1 MIVRLFEFGPL
12 VVWAALL
19 FAFVRPLHLGRAR
32 SIALG
37 ALLFVASQKFLIYK
51 IFGGNSFVPDLP
63 ERFVNFTGWAYSTC
77 MLLFVGVCAWWTVR
91 GCLLLALRIG
101 ACLKGRERPAAPNG
115 ALDAQMT
122 RRAFLS
128 MPAVAAGTAAWGIW
142 EGVRVP
148 SVRELDVKVEGLPE
162 AFDGFR
168 IVHLSD
174 LHCSPA
180 ARRARTQGIVD
191 VVNSLNADL
200 VCITGD
206 FVDGSPEQRMD
217 DMRPLASLR
226 ARHGVMGCSGNHEY
240 YHDYAEWRPMLE
252 SLGITMLDNAHRI
265 ISRGEAKIAVGG
277 VTDFVAQYNWRRV
290 MEGPDVAKA
299 FAGAPSDAC
308 RILLQH
314 QPKHVDVNRVWDVRL
329 QLSGHTH
336 GGAILGFDLLVKA
349 MNDDHVRGL
358 YRDGRL
364 ALYVN
369 SGTGQWAGFPLR
381 LGVPAEIAVLRLR
394 K

>member
-19 FAFVRPLHLGRAR
+19 FAFVRPLRLGRAR

-37 ALLFVASQKFLIYK
+37 ALLFVASQKFLIYR
-51 IFGGNSFVPDLP
+51 IFGGDAFVPDLP

-77 MLLFVGVCAWWTVR
+77 MLLFAGVCAWWTLR
-91 GCLLLALRIG
+91 GCFLLAMRIARRG
-101 ACLKGRERPAAPNG
+101 KLDEPARPRTT
-115 ALDAQMT
+115 LDAPMT

-128 MPAVAAGTAAWGIW
+128 MPAVAAGAAAWGIW

-148 SVRELDVKVEGLPE
+148 SVHELDVQVVDLPA

-180 ARRARTQGIVD
+180 ARRGRTQGIVD
-191 VVNSLNADL
+191 VVNSLAADL

-252 SLGITMLDNAHRI
+252 SLGITMLDNAHRV
-265 ISRGEAKIAVGG
+265 ISRGDANIAVGG

-314 QPKHVDVNRVWDVRL
+314 QPKKVDRNRVWDVRL

-336 GGAILGFDLLVKA
+336 GGAILGFDLLVKS
-349 MNDDHVRGL
+349 MNEDHVRGL
-358 YRDGRL
+358 YREGNL

-394 K
+394 PA